1 MELIRIKDKFS
12 KVGFILAAAG
22 SAVGLGNIWKFPY
35 ITGDNGGGVFVLVYL
50 LTILFIGISVFI
62 AESYIGSK
70 TEQNSVSAFETLA
83 SKNKQIWKFGGFT
96 FLTAL
101 TILAFYVVV
110 IGWILKYIVLSMTHL
125 PSSVAEAETIFMT
138 LLTQDLSSQVFY
150 FLIAFGIIAYSVS
163 QGVKNGIEKINKILM
178 PALIG
183 ILLFMLF
190 YSMSFDSFTTAVKFM
205 FAPNFDNFHTESI
218 LVAVGHAFFTLS
230 IGMAVI
236 LTYSASMEQN
246 TNIVKSSIIV
256 ALLDTV
262 IALIAGVVIFT
273 ILFNAGYESSQ
284 GAGLVFITLPAL
296 FYEFGI
302 MGNVLAIS
310 FFIAL
315 AFAGITSAIS
325 ILEPGV
331 RYVEEKTTISRVK
344 ATYLLSSVIVFVGI
358 VSLLSNIE
366 NYSEI
371 LKFGSKGLFDW
382 MDYIS
387 SAILLPLGGIIT
399 AVFVGFFID
408 QNQLKI
414 NMLKFMPEFIYT
426 IWLFSIRFIVPL
438 GVGIVMIEKLGFIKF

>member
-1 MELIRIKDKFS
+1 MIKDRFTKI
-12 KVGFILAAAG
+12 GFILAAAG

-150 FLIAFGIIAYSVS
+150 FLIAFAIIAYSVS
-163 QGVKNGIEKINKILM
+163 KGVKNGIEKINKILM

-236 LTYSASMEQN
+236 LTYSASMEKN

-262 IALIAGVVIFT
+262 IALVAGVVIFT

-284 GAGLVFITLPAL
+284 GVGLVFITLPAL

-344 ATYLLSSVIVFVGI
+344 ATYLLSSVIVFVGL

-414 NMLKFMPEFIYT
+414 NMLKFMPEFVYN
-426 IWLFSIRFIVPL
+426 IWIFSIRFIVPF
-438 GVGIVMIEKLGFIKF
+438 GVGIVMIEKLGIVKI

>member
-1 MELIRIKDKFS
+1 MIKDKFS
-12 KVGFILAAAG
+12 KVGFILAATG

-150 FLIAFGIIAYSVS
+150 FLIAFAIIAYSVS
-163 QGVKNGIEKINKILM
+163 KGVKNGIEKINKILM

-190 YSMSFDSFTTAVKFM
+190 YSMSFDSFGTAVKFM

-236 LTYSASMEQN
+236 LTYSASMEKN

-262 IALIAGVVIFT
+262 IALVAGVVIFT

-344 ATYLLSSVIVFVGI
+344 ATYLLSSVIVFVGL

-399 AVFVGFFID
+399 AIFVGFFID